1 MVRGCTLAGCLAI
14 LGGCGRIQFDRQEGP
29 TVDGGT
35 EADAGGPSCVP
46 GAPFGAPEPISEL
59 NDPVAHDGTL
69 RLLPDERSGYFWSRR
84 DGGDGD
90 LYFAERSALDAP
102 FSIRLVQ
109 GVDTAM
115 SELDPTI
122 SSDGTT
128 LVFRRS
134 NPGNDLFVATQAG
147 APDTFSTPT
156 AIATINTA
164 DDETQCFMPLDRDEL
179 YFQSPRTGGGDLY
192 MSKRN
197 GTSFSSPTPVGGI
210 ASGSDEGD
218 PVVTP
223 DGLTIYFRSDR
234 PASIG
239 GYNIYVATRTDVADA
254 FSNVQL
260 VPNVN
265 TEADEGP
272 SWISPD
278 DCRLY
283 ISSDVAGSND
293 IYVATRGVP

>member
-1 MVRGCTLAGCLAI
+1 M
-14 LGGCGRIQFDRQEGP
+14 LGACGRIQFDRL
-29 TVDGGT
+29 DS
-35 EADAGGPSCVP
+35 ADATTEPDVAESACVA
-46 GAPFGAPEPISEL
+46 GAPFGAPKPIPEL
-59 NDPVAHDGTL
+59 NDPVAFDGTL
-69 RLLPDERSGYFWSRR
+69 RLLPDELSGYFWSRR

-90 LYFAERSALDAP
+90 LYFAERTLDTP

-109 GVDTAM
+109 GVDTPM

-122 SSDGTT
+122 TSDGAI

-147 APDTFSTPT
+147 VPDTFSMPTP
-156 AIATINTA
+156 IAAINTA
-164 DDETQCFMPLDRDEL
+164 DDETQSFMPLDRDEL
-179 YFQSPRTGGGDLY
+179 YFQSPRTGGGDVY
-192 MSKRN
+192 VSKRN
-197 GTSFSSPTPVGGI
+197 GTSFSSPAPVAGI
-210 ASGSDEGD
+210 ASSSDEGD

-234 PASIG
+234 AATLG
-239 GYNIYVATRTDVADA
+239 GYNIYVATRTEVTDA
-254 FSNVQL
+254 FSNVEL

-265 TEADEGP
+265 TDADEGP

-283 ISSDVAGSND
+283 LSSDVAGSND